1 MITATDIK
9 RADSLIT
16 ASLVLE
22 DQALLILRKAEQAR
36 EQLAKVRRAALQAN
50 RSRQPGQ
57 AALRFVSKALE
68 LTA

>member
-22 DQALLILRKAEQAR
+22 GHALLILRQAEQAR
-36 EQLAKVRRAALQAN
+36 EQLAKVRRAALAAN
-50 RSRQPGQ
+50 RARQPGQ
-57 AALRFVSKALE
+57 AALRFVAKALE